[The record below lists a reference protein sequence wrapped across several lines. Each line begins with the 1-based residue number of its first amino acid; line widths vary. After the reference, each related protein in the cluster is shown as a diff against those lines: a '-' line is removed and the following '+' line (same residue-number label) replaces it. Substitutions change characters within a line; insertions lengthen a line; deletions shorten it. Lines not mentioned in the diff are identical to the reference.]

1 MNFYQ
6 AKQLAGCSATLV
18 LAITLALG
26 LSACGGGGGGGTAST
41 DPVSTPGGGTIGG
54 GITPTD
60 PGSTTTSIA
69 SASGIITSDSPQVPS
84 FSPKGSAERNAQ
96 VFTSVV
102 SQNVEVYTFQNSIQG
117 MDSNGNSA
125 GLATQIFEFKS
136 VKGKLVGASYT
147 EVSYQ
152 NRSPLRMVRTCGDPC
167 TGLSAR
173 PAANG
178 NGIVITLQN
187 LKLTG
192 DVANSSV
199 ANPSTAT
206 VVFNGTVTGEITGGF
221 IFANQLPRSSSGSVN
236 VNGSNQ
242 PVLYGNVDYPFVDEA
257 QPVLFPTINM
267 VMSESNLR
275 LEKRP
280 GDTAGA
286 ADSYTVTYEPSAPLE
301 SYSATVA
308 ADVLETT
315 ATGYRIKLNNI
326 VLKKGGTGPESV
338 TVNNTIAVGRP
349 TGSLSAAGESD
360 FKPLF
365 GGVTAS
371 DDVLQ
376 FDFSSAVPKGV
387 FTQPGVQIDLR
398 NGEVV
403 SFTANANSGKSYF
416 CDGKVSNQTTAKCSG
431 TVTLSADKRSLTF
444 SGFTASV
451 KLKPAEVITFNGVL
465 TATGL

>member
-1 MNFYQ
+1 MNIYL
-6 AKQLAGCSATLV
+6 AKRLAGRSASLV
-18 LAITLALG
+18 LAIALILG
-26 LSACGGGGGGGTAST
+26 LSACGGGGGGTSGSEPVTNPGNGT
-41 DPVSTPGGGTIGG
+41 PVAPA
-54 GITPTD
+54 D
-60 PGSTTTSIA
+60 PGTSTTSIA
-69 SASGIITSDSPQVPS
+69 SASASGSITSNSPQVTT

-96 VFTSVV
+96 VFTTVV
-102 SQNVEVYTFQNSIQG
+102 NPNVEVYTFQNSIQG
-117 MDSNGNSA
+117 TDANGNSA
-125 GLATQIFEFKS
+125 GLAAQIFEFKS

-152 NRSPLRMVRTCGDPC
+152 NRTPLRMVYTCGEPC

-173 PAANG
+173 QSASG
-178 NGIVITLQN
+178 NGIVISLQN
-187 LKLTG
+187 VKLAG

-199 ANPSTAT
+199 ASPSSAT
-206 VVFNGTVTGEITGGF
+206 VTFNGVVTGEMTGGF
-221 IFANQLPRSSSGSVN
+221 IFANQLPRSSSGSLN
-236 VNGSNQ
+236 VDGSNQ

-257 QPVLFPTINM
+257 QRELFPTINM

-280 GDTAGA
+280 AELPGA
-286 ADSYTVTYEPSAPLE
+286 ADSYTVTYEPSALV
-301 SYSATVA
+301 SYSASVA
-308 ADVLETT
+308 ASVLETT
-315 ATGYRIKLNNI
+315 ATGYRVRLNNL

-349 TGSLSAAGESD
+349 TGSLSALGEAD

-387 FTQPGVQIDLR
+387 FTRPGVQIDIR

-444 SGFTASV
+444 TGFTASV

-465 TATGL
+465 TAAGL